1 MVDEAHNRGIR
12 VVLDGVFNHASRGFF
27 PFHDILENGPNSAYL
42 DWFSIKDFPLYA
54 YDLERSPNY
63 QAWWG
68 LPALPKFNINCPDVR
83 EFLWG
88 IGRKW
93 IEFGIDGWRLDV
105 PNEIDDDNFWREFR
119 TRVRAANPE
128 AYIVGEVWTEA
139 QRWLKG
145 DMWDAVMN
153 YQFTRACIAFFIG
166 ENLEEADLRKTSL
179 FPAGATTAEAFRRN
193 IESLLGLYHPN
204 VTGVMLNLLSSHDMA
219 RFVTLAKGDF
229 SALRLATLFQM
240 TYPGA
245 PSIYYGDEIGLAG
258 GHDPANRGAFPW
270 HQTDSWN
277 TELLHEYQRLIAL
290 RHARPSLRRGA
301 FQFLW
306 ASGNVVSYA
315 RQLATETTIVVLN
328 ASHQTSPAGPAS
340 GQPAPRGNSPLGMLV
355 ARLDPGREG
364 KAARPECS
372 STDGACFYERVVNR
386 SSRPGGRRVAL
397 LGGICGWLDRIAPGF
412 LGLRLVMALGAQRA
426 ARKSERRCFEK
437 SFLSLMARIPVQKGF
452 LSSLRSEHHRASVA
466 SSDRLDEGRMIP
478 AQTTRARSR
487 SPRVYESIL
496 GE

>member
-54 YDLERSPNY
+54 YDIERSPNY

-68 LPALPKFNINCPDVR
+68 LPALPKFNTKCPDVR

-105 PNEIDDDNFWREFR
+105 PNEIDDDDFWREFR
-119 TRVRAANPE
+119 SRVRAANPE

-153 YQFTRACIAFFIG
+153 YQFTRACVAFFIG
-166 ENLEEADLRKTSL
+166 DNLEEADLRKTSL
-179 FPAGATTAEAFRRN
+179 FPAGPTTAEAFRRN
-193 IESLLGLYHPN
+193 IEALLGLYHPN
-204 VTGVMLNLLSSHDMA
+204 VTGVMLNLLGSHDMA

-229 SALRLATLFQM
+229 SALRLATFFQM

-277 TELLHEYQRLIAL
+277 TELLHEFQRLIAL
-290 RHARPSLRRGA
+290 RHARPSLRRGSV
-301 FQFLW
+301 QFLW
-306 ASGNVVSYA
+306 ASGSVVSYA
-315 RQLATETTIVVLN
+315 RQLGGETTIIVLN
-328 ASHQTSPAGPAS
+328 AGHQT
-340 GQPAPRGNSPLGMLV
+340 R
-355 ARLDPGREG
+355 RLDLPVG
-364 KAARPECS
+364 
-372 STDGACFYERVVNR
+372 N
-386 SSRPGGRRVAL
+386 L
-397 LGGICGWLDRIAPGF
+397 LGEGTVLSECWSHDLIR
-412 LGLRLVMALGAQRA
+412 VERA
-426 ARKSERRCFEK
+426 KLHDLNVRPRT
-437 SFLSLMARIPVQKGF
+437 
-452 LSSLRSEHHRASVA
+452 
-466 SSDRLDEGRMIP
+466 GRVF
-478 AQTTRARSR
+478 T
-487 SPRVYESIL
+487 SPS
-496 GE
+496 